1 VCRRCQ
7 RFAHYL
13 LFFFR
18 ELVDGLE
25 LQRQVLSGML
35 VSAELTSY
43 DADGRVVGKE
53 FKERPSAEI
62 SRAPY
67 GSNAQWTFPAW
78 VEAMGL
84 DPGSNQY
91 DDLAVLSE
99 STWISYSGGN
109 NGYDEAGRVKGY
121 TYTGKGY
128 THTYTYAYAGWDSYR
143 EQSVTG
149 SSSNSNYKTTTT
161 TLTYDT
167 AGRQIEMREKTVGAT
182 LDDRVRTFAL
192 DGNGMIVSRRDG
204 TVTSANVFQQTGSAT
219 AVALANH
226 HFVHAG
232 GQQVATLNEW
242 GRLDVRSHLTAFSNS
257 DSGRTQVTVQSG
269 DTLRSL
275 AQRVYGNESLW
286 YVIAAANA
294 LDGDSGDGPLVAGSS
309 LTVPEVKTSSNDA
322 STFKP
327 YNPGEISGP
336 STPSL
341 PYIQPPSDSGC
352 GKLGMVIMVVVAVVV
367 SVVTYGQATPY
378 FSSVFSSTIAAGMAT
393 GATVGAAASLASNA
407 VGSAMGVTSF
417 SWANVAAGAAT
428 GAITGGLAGRFG
440 SIAEALGSN
449 SYGQATGLALAN
461 AGGNYAGQKLMGTD
475 AGFSWRSIA
484 ASAVGS
490 LVSAKVTPGLVDKMR
505 IQDKFGYDF
514 ASGMTGG
521 MVSAGVRSSFGQTL
535 HQSDYMTVVA
545 DAFGNALGNAI
556 VGKIQSS
563 RNDKLEIERE
573 EFAKRAIPGDD
584 NDLDVQQARRS
595 LLLMPRQREAVDAAL
610 AKLGKE
616 PGPALTRDQADQK
629 LADNGLKPDGTRFD
643 GQPLLPYQVDI
654 FTQVG
659 HELDARF
666 GALYATGLVGPTYGE
681 GSGPY
686 RDRYFAFDAAVKE
699 RLGTHD
705 HNVLSER
712 PYPKPSPT
720 ELLLNYFGESIA
732 SAPGKVWSGVR
743 GGASLRLIAGSALAL
758 AGR

>member
-1 VCRRCQ
+1 M
-7 RFAHYL
+7 
-13 LFFFR
+13 
-18 ELVDGLE
+18 DGLE

-78 VEAMGL
+78 VDAMGL

-143 EQSVTG
+143 EQSVTN

-204 TVTSANVFQQTGSAT
+204 AVTSANVFQQTGSAT

-352 GKLGMVIMVVVAVVV
+352 GKLGMVIMVVVAV
-367 SVVTYGQATPY
+367 
-378 FSSVFSSTIAAGMAT
+378 
-393 GATVGAAASLASNA
+393 
-407 VGSAMGVTSF
+407 
-417 SWANVAAGAAT
+417 
-428 GAITGGLAGRFG
+428 
-440 SIAEALGSN
+440 
-449 SYGQATGLALAN
+449 
-461 AGGNYAGQKLMGTD
+461 
-475 AGFSWRSIA
+475 
-484 ASAVGS
+484 
-490 LVSAKVTPGLVDKMR
+490 
-505 IQDKFGYDF
+505 
-514 ASGMTGG
+514 
-521 MVSAGVRSSFGQTL
+521 
-535 HQSDYMTVVA
+535 
-545 DAFGNALGNAI
+545 
-556 VGKIQSS
+556 
-563 RNDKLEIERE
+563 
-573 EFAKRAIPGDD
+573 
-584 NDLDVQQARRS
+584 
-595 LLLMPRQREAVDAAL
+595 
-610 AKLGKE
+610 
-616 PGPALTRDQADQK
+616 GPARV
-629 LADNGLKPDGTRFD
+629 P
-643 GQPLLPYQVDI
+643 
-654 FTQVG
+654 
-659 HELDARF
+659 
-666 GALYATGLVGPTYGE
+666 
-681 GSGPY
+681 
-686 RDRYFAFDAAVKE
+686 
-699 RLGTHD
+699 
-705 HNVLSER
+705 
-712 PYPKPSPT
+712 
-720 ELLLNYFGESIA
+720 
-732 SAPGKVWSGVR
+732 
-743 GGASLRLIAGSALAL
+743 
-758 AGR
+758 